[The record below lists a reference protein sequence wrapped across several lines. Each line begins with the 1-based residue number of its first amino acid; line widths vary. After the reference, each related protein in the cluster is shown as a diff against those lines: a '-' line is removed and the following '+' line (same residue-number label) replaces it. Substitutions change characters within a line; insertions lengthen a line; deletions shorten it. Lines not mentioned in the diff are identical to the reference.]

1 MSLLAVRFEKR
12 HFPRKGLTN
21 PVDTN
26 SIRGYDRERIP
37 QAPPCRAEL
46 QIWSFLP
53 ERFGGMSMQRILS
66 KKRAFSIID
75 HFPRSGVLVVGDI
88 MVDHFIW
95 GRVSRISP
103 EAPVPVVEVSRD
115 NFMLGGCANVL
126 NNIFA
131 MGGRVYL
138 AGVVG
143 DDETGT
149 RLISE
154 FRSRGMDTGGIVV
167 EKDRPTTLKTRIV
180 AHGQQMVRFD
190 REDRRPVKAK
200 SIRKMVS
207 YIQSIKNDIGAL
219 VISDYSKGAV
229 TRSLLDGIRKVI
241 ADRPIFTCV
250 DPKAKDF
257 SLYEGF
263 DLITPNHHE
272 AGHAAG
278 EEIQNGQDHLRV
290 GMKLMQKFSFQAIL
304 ITRGESGMSL
314 FEKDGRVRHTEFPAE
329 AREVFDVTGAGDTV
343 IGIFALCMAAG
354 ASVREAA
361 YLANQA
367 AGIVVGKVGTAT
379 VTREELKRVL

>member
-1 MSLLAVRFEKR
+1 
-12 HFPRKGLTN
+12 
-21 PVDTN
+21 
-26 SIRGYDRERIP
+26 
-37 QAPPCRAEL
+37 
-46 QIWSFLP
+46 
-53 ERFGGMSMQRILS
+53 MQRIMS
-66 KKRAFSIID
+66 KKRAFSIIEN
-75 HFPRSGVLVVGDI
+75 FSRSGVLVVGDI
-88 MVDHFIW
+88 MADHFIW

-115 NFMLGGCANVL
+115 NFTLGGCANVL

-138 AGVVG
+138 AGVIG
-143 DDETGT
+143 ADETGM

-154 FRSRGMDTGGIVV
+154 FRSRGMDTRGVVV
-167 EKDRPTTLKTRIV
+167 EEGRPTTLKTRIV

-190 REDRRPVKAK
+190 QEDRRPVQA
-200 SIRKMVS
+200 SSTRKMLS
-207 YIQSIKNDIGAL
+207 YIKSLKNDLGAL

-263 DLITPNHHE
+263 DIITPNHHE

-278 EEIQNGQDHLRV
+278 EEIQNGQDHVRV
-290 GMKLMQKFSFQAIL
+290 GVKLMQKFSFQAIL

-314 FEKDGRVRHTEFPAE
+314 FERDGRVKHTEFPTE

-343 IGIFALCMAAG
+343 IGTFALCMAAG
-354 ASVREAA
+354 ASFREAA
-361 YLANQA
+361 YLANHA